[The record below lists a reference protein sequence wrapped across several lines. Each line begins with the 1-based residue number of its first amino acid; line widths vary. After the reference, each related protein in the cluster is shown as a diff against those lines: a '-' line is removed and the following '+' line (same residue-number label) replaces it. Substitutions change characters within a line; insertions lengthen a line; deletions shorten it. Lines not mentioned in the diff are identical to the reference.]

1 MNGSNFRPLSFG
13 EVLDGAFTLYRRNF
27 RLFIGT
33 SFLLM
38 VGVSIGASVVG
49 GVGAFMM
56 TIMPGFMAFLI
67 GLLIAVAIGGMVTM
81 LWSTLTWQ
89 AAQSYAGKPVSLPD
103 GVAAAVG
110 AAMTLVGAA
119 TLASIGF
126 VIAMVGVWLVALLV
140 MYAVAAVGVDWITVL
155 AGLAVF
161 LGGCAAFFW
170 VGALFFGILPAVMV
184 EEKGPIDAIARSV
197 ELARGAVPRI
207 AGILFVTFVIVWLPS
222 LAIAALSGGLQQ
234 AFNPDMAQ
242 AAAAVSPLS
251 IVVQQ
256 LLAWTV
262 IVLTMPFLPAVLVML
277 YYDRRVRTEALD
289 VRILTEQLGLAG
301 A

>member
-1 MNGSNFRPLSFG
+1 MTGSNFRPLSFG

-38 VGVSIGASVVG
+38 VGLIIGASVVG
-49 GVGAFMM
+49 GLGAFMM

-67 GLLIAVAIGGMVTM
+67 ALLIVVAIGGMVTM
-81 LWSTLTWQ
+81 LLSTLTWQ

-110 AAMTLVGAA
+110 AAMTLVGAG
-119 TLASIGF
+119 TLAFIAI
-126 VIAMVGVWLVALLV
+126 VIAMTGVWLVAVLM
-140 MYAVAAVGVDWITVL
+140 MYVVAAVGVGWITVL
-155 AGLAVF
+155 GGLAVF
-161 LGGCAAFFW
+161 LGGCVAYFW
-170 VGALFFGILPAVMV
+170 VAALFFGILPAVMV
-184 EEKGPIDAIARSV
+184 EEKGPIDAISRSV
-197 ELARGAVPRI
+197 ELARGALPRI
-207 AGILFVTFVIVWLPS
+207 AGILFVTSIIVWLPS
-222 LAIAALSGGLQQ
+222 VAVTVLSGGLQGM
-234 AFNPDMAQ
+234 FNPDTAQ
-242 AAAAVSPLS
+242 AAVAVSLPS
-251 IVVQQ
+251 MVVQQ

-262 IVLTMPFLPAVLVML
+262 IALTMPFFPAVLVML